1 MPRPLRDDVLPPDE
15 SCFAHLYNR
24 CVQGTYLCGVD
35 HATGKDYSHRKKWIV
50 QRLEQLASVYLI
62 DILAFA
68 VLDNHL
74 HVVVRTLPDEVKKL
88 TDRQVAIR
96 WLSLHPGWLL
106 DEFVCVEP
114 TEAQI
119 KQLLADPEKIEQVRR
134 NLSSPSTF
142 MKDLC
147 EPIAKRANKEDG
159 RKGHFWEDRFQAQR
173 LMDIL
178 AILVCV
184 AYVDLNLIRAAMAS
198 SLVGSNFT
206 SIQARILGSQNQMAP
221 SLALGK
227 VSICD
232 VLGTESIKD
241 LSKAEIRRRIKAARK
256 QAEKQ
261 MVLRDAWIAKL
272 TIDANQ
278 SVNPNDSHLSKSGL
292 RASDRGF
299 LHVTLEQYIKILA
312 ESLRFR
318 PGNASMQEPSEEL
331 MEVSK
336 TLGVAPDNIRWMI
349 SDYKRIF
356 RRSCRVG
363 NPESMRKEAQRRGR
377 KWTKYS
383 RHSELFYSKKSVE
396 FDVENGRF
404 RRAKIRVSTSESGGK
419 STAS

>member
-1 MPRPLRDDVLPPDE
+1 
-15 SCFAHLYNR
+15 
-24 CVQGTYLCGVD
+24 
-35 HATGKDYSHRKKWIV
+35 
-50 QRLEQLASVYLI
+50 LI

-88 TDRQVAIR
+88 SDRQVAIR

-114 TEAQI
+114 TEVQI
-119 KQLLADPEKIEQVRR
+119 KELLADPEKIKQVRR

-147 EPIAKRANKEDG
+147 EPISKRANKEDG

-184 AYVDLNLIRAAMAS
+184 AYVDLNLMRAAMAS
-198 SLVGSNFT
+198 SLVGSNYT

-221 SLALGK
+221 SLAFAK
-227 VSICD
+227 VSISD
-232 VLGTESIKD
+232 AEAAQRIKD
-241 LSKAEIRRRIKAARK
+241 VPRVEIRRRIEAARK
-256 QAEKQ
+256 QAEQQ
-261 MVLRDAWIAKL
+261 MVPKDAWIAKL
-272 TIDANQ
+272 TIEENQ
-278 SVNPNDSHLSKSGL
+278 SVNPNGSHLSKSGL

-299 LHVTLEQYIKILA
+299 LDMTLAQYIKILH

-318 PGNASMQEPSEEL
+318 PGNAALQEPSQEL
-331 MEVSK
+331 IEASK
-336 TLGVAPDNIRWMI
+336 TLGVAPENISWMI

-363 NPESMRKEAQRRGR
+363 NPESMRKEAQSRGR
-377 KWTKYS
+377 KWTKYT
-383 RHSELFYSKKSVE
+383 RHSKLFYSKKSVE
-396 FDVENGRF
+396 LDVEKGRF
-404 RRAKIRVSTSESGGK
+404 RRAQIRVSKPESSGE
-419 STAS
+419 STAG

>member
-24 CVQGTYLCGVD
+24 CVQGTYLCGID
-35 HATGKDYSHRKKWIV
+35 HATGKDYSHRKRWIV

-96 WLSLHPGWLL
+96 WLSLHPGRLL
-106 DEFVCVEP
+106 EEFICVEP

-119 KQLLADPEKIEQVRR
+119 KQLLSNPKKLEKIRGY
-134 NLSSPSTF
+134 LSSPSAF

-147 EPIAKRANKEDG
+147 EPISNRANREDG

-173 LMDIL
+173 LMDCL

-206 SIQARILGSQNQMAP
+206 SIQARILGSKNQTAP
-221 SLALGK
+221 SHALFK

-232 VLGTESIKD
+232 AQATESIKD
-241 LSKAEIRRRIKAARK
+241 LSKAEIRRRIEAARK
-256 QAEKQ
+256 PAEETK
-261 MVLRDAWIAKL
+261 VLRDAWIAKL

-299 LHVTLEQYIKILA
+299 LHVTLEQYIKILN

-318 PGNASMQEPSEEL
+318 PGNASLQEPSEEL